1 MKMRRAL
8 FAFCLVAFGPVF
20 VRSAA
25 AAGFE
30 KLPGEQGKTSPLLM
44 RIVQYAGST
53 NGAITVE
60 VKNPTV
66 QAQEFSA
73 KGIYFVPAGNP
84 NEAPQRLGAVGP
96 FRLQSSNGASQRMD
110 HTTIAAGATA
120 RMTLDVYCIDSH
132 RASPS
137 SSTSFRVAKERAPK
151 PLVQSI
157 DADAT
162 RAAAA
167 YGGVSAPAAK
177 SAPCSRRSGRTG
189 IRSGSGWMGRGRRR
203 RRNRVADSTP
213 RETGDGKRGTGNGKR
228 RGIRADPAFPVPGFR
243 FPVSRLPFPISLH
256 QRPGFRLD
264 PERHRAI
271 VHQLHRHVRAEP
283 PGRHNQSTGAKV
295 LGDA

>member
-1 MKMRRAL
+1 MQIHRAL
-8 FAFCLVAFGPVF
+8 FAFCFAAFGLVF

-25 AAGFE
+25 AATGFE

-44 RIVQYAGST
+44 RIVQYEGST

-60 VKNPTV
+60 VKNPTG

-73 KGIYFVPAGNP
+73 KGIYFVPTGNP

-96 FRLQSSNGASQRMD
+96 FQLQSSNGASQRMD

-157 DADAT
+157 DDDAT

-167 YGGVSAPAAK
+167 YGGVTAPAAK
-177 SAPCSRRSGRTG
+177 SAVQSEVWKNRDKKWIKLDGEGAQEAAKASR
-189 IRSGSGWMGRGRRR
+189 
-203 RRNRVADSTP
+203 
-213 RETGDGKRGTGNGKR
+213 
-228 RGIRADPAFPVPGFR
+228 
-243 FPVSRLPFPISLH
+243 
-256 QRPGFRLD
+256 
-264 PERHRAI
+264 
-271 VHQLHRHVRAEP
+271 
-283 PGRHNQSTGAKV
+283 
-295 LGDA
+295 